1 MSTPPPKQPGNLPSK
16 NPNSTNPNRPFKPN
30 TQPYSSKNEDEEDE
44 DAAALSENYSD
55 TDNLQEPTEEI
66 VSPRDAI
73 KIGIPIGDIN
83 GVGIE
88 VILKTFADDRLLSL
102 CTPVIYG
109 SSRVLSYH
117 RKVLQLPDTPY
128 HLVTDALKAK
138 SKVLNVVN
146 CWNEEVQITIGRPNP
161 AAGQFALRALDAA
174 IYDMQQGRL
183 HAIVTAPV
191 NKNVIHDSKT
201 PFYGHTEYLA
211 QKANTPHS
219 LMLLVNDQ
227 MRMAIVTNHL
237 PVSKIAG
244 KITEDLIYNKL
255 VILNDSLCR
264 DFGFNRPRIAVLG
277 LNPHASDEGLIGNE
291 EATMITPAINR
302 ALQHN
307 EFIFGPYAADS
318 FFGSGLYKKFDAVLA
333 MYHDQGL
340 IPFKT
345 LGFGEGV
352 NFTAGLPFV
361 RTSPDHGTAYDIA
374 GRNLAN
380 ESSFRKAVFQAI
392 DIYYNRLNYKDMYAN
407 PLQRASSALIA
418 QFADETIAPDDEN

>member
-1 MSTPPPKQPGNLPSK
+1 
-16 NPNSTNPNRPFKPN
+16 
-30 TQPYSSKNEDEEDE
+30 
-44 DAAALSENYSD
+44 
-55 TDNLQEPTEEI
+55 
-66 VSPRDAI
+66 
-73 KIGIPIGDIN
+73 
-83 GVGIE
+83 
-88 VILKTFADDRLLSL
+88 
-102 CTPVIYG
+102 
-109 SSRVLSYH
+109 
-117 RKVLQLPDTPY
+117 
-128 HLVTDALKAK
+128 
-138 SKVLNVVN
+138 
-146 CWNEEVQITIGRPNP
+146 
-161 AAGQFALRALDAA
+161 
-174 IYDMQQGRL
+174 
-183 HAIVTAPV
+183 
-191 NKNVIHDSKT
+191 
-201 PFYGHTEYLA
+201 
-211 QKANTPHS
+211 
-219 LMLLVNDQ
+219 MLLVNDQ

-361 RTSPDHGTAYDIA
+361 RTSPDHGTGEDIA
-374 GRNLAN
+374 GKNLASPDGLLN
-380 ESSFRKAVFQAI
+380 AIYQAI
-392 DIYYNRLNYKDMYAN
+392 DIHKNQIEYFEVRKN
-407 PLQRASSALIA
+407 PLQKNYIKP
-418 QFADETIAPDDEN
+418 E